1 MVSGIPD
8 SLSWITDSKARDSR
22 FQKQN
27 VPGFRVPKVKSSR
40 IPESGILCIGEWH
53 EYRFCS
59 LENVASNILSFYLE
73 FRYHAS
79 FCIIWCGVV
88 LHQSLC
94 QHFGIKLLKDIF
106 VFNVLEHN
114 HLHKQKDKTTIR
126 GVKESTHKVI
136 LQQESTDY
144 KWLKYSLR
152 SKRFRLVSEQRKTE
166 ERDFR
171 FWPRE
176 KWNESQ
182 KMKEGG
188 CGGEGRKRLQTNP
201 GILKTSACQ
210 RTERLISSASRT
222 MYSLRAK
229 QQH

>member
-1 MVSGIPD
+1 MTVLDSDCRYWYPDFLSVELKSWIPIVGGIQE

-27 VPGFRVPKVKSSR
+27 VPGFWVPKVKSSR
-40 IPESGILCIGEWH
+40 IPEFGILCMGEWH
-53 EYRFCS
+53 EYRFCV

-79 FCIIWCGVV
+79 FCIIWCRVV
-88 LHQSLC
+88 LYQSLC
-94 QHFGIKLLKDIF
+94 QHFGIKLLEDIF

-114 HLHKQKDKTTIR
+114 HLLKQTDKTTIR
-126 GVKESTHKVI
+126 GDKESTHK
-136 LQQESTDY
+136 ESTDY

-176 KWNESQ
+176 KWNESLI
-182 KMKEGG
+182 G
-188 CGGEGRKRLQTNP
+188 
-201 GILKTSACQ
+201 SAC
-210 RTERLISSASRT
+210 RT
-222 MYSLRAK
+222 MFSLRAK

>member
-1 MVSGIPD
+1 MRSCVAPVSLPTF
-8 SLSWITDSKARDSR
+8 WNKT
-22 FQKQN
+22 
-27 VPGFRVPKVKSSR
+27 
-40 IPESGILCIGEWH
+40 SGRHLCLQCTWTQP
-53 EYRFCS
+53 S
-59 LENVASNILSFYLE
+59 A
-73 FRYHAS
+73 
-79 FCIIWCGVV
+79 
-88 LHQSLC
+88 
-94 QHFGIKLLKDIF
+94 
-106 VFNVLEHN
+106 
-114 HLHKQKDKTTIR
+114 QKDKTTIR
-126 GVKESTHKVI
+126 GDKESTHKVI

-188 CGGEGRKRLQTNP
+188 WGGEGRKRLQTNP
-201 GILKTSACQ
+201 GILKTFARQ

>member
-8 SLSWITDSKARDSR
+8 SLSWITDSKAWDSR

-27 VPGFRVPKVKSSR
+27 VHGFWVPKVKSSR
-40 IPESGILCIGEWH
+40 IPESGILCMGEWH
-53 EYRFCS
+53 EYRFCV
-59 LENVASNILSFYLE
+59 LENAAFNILSFYLE

-126 GVKESTHKVI
+126 GDKESTHKEI
-136 LQQESTDY
+136 IQRESTDY

-152 SKRFRLVSEQRKTE
+152 SKRFRLVSEQGTGFSVLAAREMKRE
-166 ERDFR
+166 PKNER
-171 FWPRE
+171 
-176 KWNESQ
+176 
-182 KMKEGG
+182 GG
-188 CGGEGRKRLQTNP
+188 MGRGRKQTLADKPRDLENFRSP
-201 GILKTSACQ
+201 ANGAPD
-210 RTERLISSASRT
+210 
-222 MYSLRAK
+222 
-229 QQH
+229 